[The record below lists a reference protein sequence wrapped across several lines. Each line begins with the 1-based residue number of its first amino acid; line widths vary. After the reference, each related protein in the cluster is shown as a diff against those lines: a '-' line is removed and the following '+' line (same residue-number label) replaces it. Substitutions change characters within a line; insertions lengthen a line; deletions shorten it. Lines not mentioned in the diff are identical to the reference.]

1 MLFSNS
7 RDSIKTVHILDTMLS
22 SFNIFPKETA
32 EDFSVYENS
41 TFGINISYPD
51 NWIIKKHQEKYPLT
65 NIADFYPPE
74 NEDFAQIS
82 LYSYDLSVLLT

>member
-32 EDFSVYENS
+32 EDFSVYETQHLELTLVIQIIGLS
-41 TFGINISYPD
+41 KNIKR
-51 NWIIKKHQEKYPLT
+51 NTL
-65 NIADFYPPE
+65 
-74 NEDFAQIS
+74 
-82 LYSYDLSVLLT
+82 